1 MARRGGSGNTA
12 LTCTFS
18 SIKAQLIASFNSYG
32 EVCQIIGLG
41 GERYY
46 RSQAERCSGK
56 IKSQTNSPLTALKGT
71 REDRTAGDIAHC
83 CKTVV

>member
-41 GERYY
+41 GRDI
-46 RSQAERCSGK
+46 RDRRQRGV
-56 IKSQTNSPLTALKGT
+56 QGRLK
-71 REDRTAGDIAHC
+71 AKQIPH
-83 CKTVV
+83 